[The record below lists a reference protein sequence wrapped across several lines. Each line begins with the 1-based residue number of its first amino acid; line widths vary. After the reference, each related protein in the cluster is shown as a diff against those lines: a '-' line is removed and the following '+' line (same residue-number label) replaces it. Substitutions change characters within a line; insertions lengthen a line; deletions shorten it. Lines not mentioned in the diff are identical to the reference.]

1 MVPSPRESMRPRE
14 SGCLSRWGRIRPLH
28 VLRLRDFALFLG
40 GRFFAV
46 LAAQMQW
53 VANGWYLYDLT
64 GDPMTLGWAGLASFI
79 PIPILTLPAGGL
91 PAPHDRPGVLGVA
104 HFHQAGAA
112 ALVPVLVAVHN
123 TGSMPFYCALVLS

>member
-79 PIPILTLPAGGL
+79 PIAILTLPAGGL
-91 PAPHDRPGVLGVA
+91 AHPLDPRWILGVA
-104 HFHQAGAA
+104 PFIQAAAGAP
-112 ALVPVLVAVHN
+112 LLVLVAGRTHR
-123 TGSMPFYCALVLS
+123 TWALYCA